1 MEIIRG
7 QIPISNIGEKGD
19 KVYLFHTPTDMQVE
33 PNDKKLTN
41 DYDSMFKDIKTIIAS
56 FEFEK

>member
-19 KVYLFHTPTDMQVE
+19 KVYLFHTPIDMQVE

-41 DYDSMFKDIKTIIAS
+41 DYDSMFKDI
-56 FEFEK
+56 